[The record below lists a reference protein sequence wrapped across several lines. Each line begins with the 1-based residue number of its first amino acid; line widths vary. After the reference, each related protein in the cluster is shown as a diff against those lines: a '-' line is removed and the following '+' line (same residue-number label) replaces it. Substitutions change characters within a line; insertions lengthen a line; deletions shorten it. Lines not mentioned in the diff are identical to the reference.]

1 MLTEKQSLI
10 LKGLVLIF
18 FTIGI
23 ITAINNTQDMVLFL
37 LSDMGSSTFMD
48 VVVLSIKAF
57 SYLLKGIIVFFSCLF
72 MSGLMSRYD
81 SLE

>member
-1 MLTEKQSLI
+1 MLNEKQSLI
-10 LKGLVLIF
+10 SKGLVLIF

-23 ITAINNTQDMVLFL
+23 ISAINNVQDMVLFL
-37 LSDMGSSTFMD
+37 LSDIESSTFMD
-48 VVVLSIKAF
+48 AVVLFIKAV
-57 SYLLKGIIVFFSCLF
+57 SYLLKGVIVFFSCLF

>member
-18 FTIGI
+18 FTVGVIS
-23 ITAINNTQDMVLFL
+23 AINNTQDMVLFL
-37 LSDMGSSTFMD
+37 LSDIESSAFMD
-48 VVVLSIKAF
+48 VVILFIKAF

>member
-18 FTIGI
+18 FTFGLIS
-23 ITAINNTQDMVLFL
+23 AINNVQDMVLFL
-37 LSDMGSSTFMD
+37 LNDIESSAFMYI
-48 VVVLSIKAF
+48 VVLFIKAV
-57 SYLLKGIIVFFSCLF
+57 SYLLKGVIVFFSCLF

>member
-1 MLTEKQSLI
+1 MLNEKQSLI
-10 LKGLVLIF
+10 SKGLVLIF

-23 ITAINNTQDMVLFL
+23 ISAINNVQDMVLFL
-37 LSDMGSSTFMD
+37 LSDIESSTFMD
-48 VVVLSIKAF
+48 VVVLFIKAV
-57 SYLLKGIIVFFSCLF
+57 SYLLKGVIVFFSCLF

>member
-18 FTIGI
+18 FTVGVIS
-23 ITAINNTQDMVLFL
+23 AINNTQDMVLFL
-37 LSDMGSSTFMD
+37 LSDIESSAFMD
-48 VVVLSIKAF
+48 VVILFIKAF
-57 SYLLKGIIVFFSCLF
+57 SYLLKGVIVFFSCLF

>member
-23 ITAINNTQDMVLFL
+23 ITAINTTQDMVVFL
-37 LSDMGSSTFMD
+37 LSDIGSSAFMD
-48 VVVLSIKAF
+48 VVILSIKAF
-57 SYLLKGIIVFFSCLF
+57 SYLLKGITAFFSCLF

>member
-1 MLTEKQSLI
+1 MLNEKQNLI

-18 FTIGI
+18 FTFGLIS
-23 ITAINNTQDMVLFL
+23 AINNVQDMVLFL
-37 LSDMGSSTFMD
+37 LSDIESSAFMD
-48 VVVLSIKAF
+48 VVVLFIKAV
-57 SYLLKGIIVFFSCLF
+57 SYLLKGVIVFFSCLF

>member
-18 FTIGI
+18 FTVGVIS
-23 ITAINNTQDMVLFL
+23 AINNTQDMVLFL
-37 LSDMGSSTFMD
+37 LSDIESSAFMD
-48 VVVLSIKAF
+48 VVVLFIKAF

>member
-10 LKGLVLIF
+10 LKGLVLVF

-23 ITAINNTQDMVLFL
+23 ISAINNTQDMVLFL
-37 LSDMGSSTFMD
+37 LSDMESSTFMD

-57 SYLLKGIIVFFSCLF
+57 SYLLKGITVFFSCLF